1 MDAGDRA
8 TQEQLPREPEWAIGW
23 LSFLLVSQRAPH
35 FGYFFGQAK
44 KMIARPAGQ
53 WLTISRC

>member
-23 LSFLLVSQRAPH
+23 LSFLLVRQHAPL

-44 KMIARPAGQ
+44 
-53 WLTISRC
+53 TIFVRNKIEQL